1 MMDKAVKIICWF
13 FYHYFASHL
22 PVSTLPLGKFSKKIR
37 YFLVKRIF
45 KQCGKN
51 VNVERGAYFQNG
63 FNVVIGD
70 NSGIGVNAQIPN
82 NMIIGKNVLMG
93 PDVMVIPSSHCFEK
107 KDKLI
112 MEQGY
117 EEPKQV
123 VIEDDVWIGARVI
136 ILGGICIKH
145 GAVVGAG
152 SVVTKDV
159 EPFSV
164 VAGVPAKV
172 IKFRS

>member
-1 MMDKAVKIICWF
+1 M
-13 FYHYFASHL
+13 
-22 PVSTLPLGKFSKKIR
+22 
-37 YFLVKRIF
+37 
-45 KQCGKN
+45 
-51 VNVERGAYFQNG
+51 ERGAYFQNG